1 MGLVSCP
8 VSDQISSANNPDALG
23 QLLEGRSDEEINQFV
38 EAAGVD
44 TVLGQVFDAM
54 KERFAP
60 EKAAGQSAVVQWDVN
75 APDGTHTFQFK
86 VADGTADWKKGT
98 DDTPRVTLTFS
109 LADFLRF
116 VAGQLDGMQ
125 AFMGGKLRLAGD
137 MMFATTLQTWFNA

>member
-1 MGLVSCP
+1 MFRR
-8 VSDQISSANNPDALG
+8 VSDISDTNNPEALA
-23 QLLEGRSDEEINQFV
+23 QLLDGRSDEEINEFV
-38 EAAGVD
+38 TAAGVD

-54 KERFAP
+54 RERFAP

-75 APDGTHTFQFK
+75 APDGTHSYQFK
-86 VADGTADWKKGT
+86 VENGSGSWSQGTP
-98 DDTPRVTLTFS
+98 DTPRVTLTFS

-137 MMFATTLQTWFNA
+137 MMFATTLQTWFNT